1 MNEIFIAQFT
11 KITHA
16 YCKMILIFFSFLK
29 EDKTIHIY
37 KIEIPQYKKSVDKN
51 LNNLFFVS
59 WTILEKRKKSG
70 VVALSNFQAVPNLTA
85 TR

>member
-16 YCKMILIFFSFLK
+16 YCKMIPKILSFLK

-37 KIEIPQYKKSVDKN
+37 KIEIPQ
-51 LNNLFFVS
+51 
-59 WTILEKRKKSG
+59 I
-70 VVALSNFQAVPNLTA
+70 
-85 TR
+85 